1 MSDEE
6 LKDDPK
12 EQVARWAVE
21 FAAARKETTKFHERG
36 AKIIK
41 RFKDD
46 RDRGADTNTRWN
58 LFSSNVQTQQALL
71 YGQTPKVD
79 VTRRFGDSKDDA
91 GRVAAQIL
99 ERVLNCDVE
108 SPTDTYAQALWHA
121 LQDRL
126 LPGMG
131 MCRIRYEREEIETP
145 AVEAELDEYGA
156 ELAPEVPASY
166 ELKRENVVVEYV
178 PWKKHLW
185 SPASTFNE
193 VRWWA
198 FAADLSRKQLVERF
212 GDVGKLVPISTG
224 KRKKGSVDEDGKN
237 SPWGRA
243 EVWEVWDKETKKVCW
258 YVEGFHKLLDTK
270 DDPLQLEGFW
280 PFARPM
286 TANATTDSLVPTPDF
301 VLAQDLYNEIDEV
314 SSRITN
320 LEKAIVVR
328 GAYDGANEGL
338 KRLLSET
345 ANNELIPVSNFA
357 AFMEKGGIAGAIAW
371 MPLETIVLAL
381 DKLREYR
388 TELQQALYQVTG
400 MADIMRG
407 QASAPG
413 TTATEQSIKAKYGSV
428 RMQALQDEF
437 ARFASDLQRL
447 KAEVMCRFFEPS
459 TLLER
464 SNIMLTPDAELA
476 QQAVELLKSKY
487 GLYRVE
493 VKPESVSLA
502 DFAAQRNEATEFVVG
517 VSQFLSASAP
527 LAQSMPGSAP
537 FLLELLGLV
546 MTRFRF
552 AAEAEGIVDR
562 AIQATKQQQQQ
573 PQGQPPP
580 DPKLMAAQLKAQTD
594 MQKVAL
600 EHQAD
605 LARIQ
610 AETQAEVAKQAAQAQ
625 FNAQE
630 ELARAQIKLR
640 YEPKPKPKPLPG
652 GVG

>member
-6 LKDDPK
+6 LKENPR

-21 FAAARKETTKFHERG
+21 FAAARKETSKWHERG
-36 AKIIK
+36 VKIIK

-46 RDRGADTNTRWN
+46 RDRKGDINTRWN

-71 YGQTPKVD
+71 YGQIPKVD
-79 VTRRFGDSKDDA
+79 VTRRFGDSQDDA

-131 MCRIRYEREEIETP
+131 MCRLRYEREEEETE
-145 AVEAELDEYGA
+145 AVEAVVGEDGVEI
-156 ELAPEVPASY
+156 APAVPASF
-166 ELKRENVVVEYV
+166 ELKSENVVVEYV

-198 FAADLSRKQLVERF
+198 FAADLSRKQLVKRF

-224 KRKKGSVDEDGKN
+224 KRKKGDVEEDAKH

-243 EVWEVWDKETKKVCW
+243 EVWEIWDKESKKVHW
-258 YVEGFHKLLDTK
+258 YVEGFSQLLETK

-301 VLAQDLYNEIDEV
+301 VLAQDLYDEIDEV

-328 GAYDGANEGL
+328 GAYDGANDGL

-371 MPLETIVLAL
+371 MPLDAIVTAL

-388 TELQQALYQVTG
+388 AELQQALYQVTG

-447 KAEVMCRFFEPS
+447 KSEVMCRFYEPE
-459 TLLER
+459 TLIER
-464 SNIMLTPDAELA
+464 SNILLTPDASLA
-476 QQAVELLKSKY
+476 QQAVELLKSKS

-605 LARIQ
+605 LAKIQ

-630 ELARAQIKLR
+630 ELMRAQIKR
-640 YEPKPKPKPLPG
+640 KYEPPRPPLG
-652 GVG
+652 GIR